1 MDQCNNEFKPQDQQ
15 SKASSPKDER
25 PPSSGSEVPY
35 LKIVY
40 VFAGHRRRA
49 DVREH
54 LENLAQS
61 AAFTLDMHEFDL
73 MRDPKHDVLRDEMW
87 SNLKDFIR
95 KLQPFCV
102 IATPQCSTY
111 SRARH
116 FYKVS
121 PGPRPIRSRQ
131 YPLGF
136 PWLSQS
142 NRQKAEEGTLLAVR
156 AWELYFLAHEIG
168 ATFLGEFPED
178 LGATNTGVF
187 QCEFGAQTPKPTRFI
202 TDLMG
207 FEGPIHSGSPQCNKN
222 WKYQGPLPAQCPHP
236 GSHELS
242 RPAAPAGPSASDGVV
257 ESSTKKA
264 KRTEGYMRKW
274 LDSNQML
281 LGKNRQ
287 MQPCSQVLS
296 FGTC

>member
-15 SKASSPKDER
+15 SKASSSRVER
-25 PPSSGSEVPY
+25 PPSSGSEVPC

-61 AAFTLDMHEFDL
+61 AGFTLDMHEFDL
-73 MRDPKHDVLRDEMW
+73 MRDPKRDVLQDEMW
-87 SNLKDFIR
+87 SNLKDFTR

-102 IATPQCSTY
+102 IATPPCSTY

-116 FYKVS
+116 FYEVS

-142 NRQKAEEGTLLAVR
+142 NRRKAEEGTLLADR
-156 AWELYFLAHEIG
+156 AWELNISWPMRLVQRSLE
-168 ATFLGEFPED
+168 
-178 LGATNTGVF
+178 NF
-187 QCEFGAQTPKPTRFI
+187 QKI
-202 TDLMG
+202 
-207 FEGPIHSGSPQCNKN
+207 
-222 WKYQGPLPAQCPHP
+222 
-236 GSHELS
+236 
-242 RPAAPAGPSASDGVV
+242 
-257 ESSTKKA
+257 
-264 KRTEGYMRKW
+264 
-274 LDSNQML
+274 
-281 LGKNRQ
+281 
-287 MQPCSQVLS
+287 
-296 FGTC
+296 